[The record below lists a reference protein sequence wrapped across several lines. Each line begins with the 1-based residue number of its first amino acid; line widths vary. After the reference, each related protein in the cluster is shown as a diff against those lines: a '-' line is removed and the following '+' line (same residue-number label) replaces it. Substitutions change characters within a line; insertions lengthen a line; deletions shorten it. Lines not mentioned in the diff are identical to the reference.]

1 MSDAHRCVL
10 QVLPALE
17 SGGVERG
24 TVEITEALTRAGFRA
39 LVISAGGALVK
50 EIVACGGEHLTLPVG
65 HKSLSTL
72 GLVVQLRQFIRQ
84 ENVHILHARSRWP
97 AWIAWLA
104 WRSLPSTARPHY
116 VTTVHG
122 FYRVN
127 AYSAI
132 MTRGERVICV
142 SQAIREYVLK
152 NYSRV
157 KPERLVLIPRGI
169 DRNRF
174 EFGYRPG
181 VDWQSRWH
189 QDFPHLHG
197 REILLLPGRITRLK
211 GHHDFIRLIAGLHKA
226 GRNIHGLI
234 LGAED
239 SNRRAY
245 AKELRQAVTATGQ
258 GDRISFLGARAD
270 VREIMAG
277 AQLVLSLSTQ
287 PESFGRT
294 TLEALSLGRPVLAYA
309 HGGVD
314 EILRQLYPAG
324 RVPVADKQALL
335 DKAIQLL
342 DNPVPVAPG
351 TAYDLARMQA
361 QTMALYQQLTP

>member
-1 MSDAHRCVL
+1 MSDGRRCVL

-50 EIVACGGEHLTLPVG
+50 DIVACGGEHRTLAVG
-65 HKSLSTL
+65 HKSLFTL
-72 GLVVQLRQFIRQ
+72 GLVGQLRQLFVQ
-84 ENVHILHARSRWP
+84 EKVQILHARSRWP
-97 AWIAWLA
+97 AWLAWLA
-104 WRSLPSTARPHY
+104 WRSLPPPARPHF

-127 AYSAI
+127 AYSAV

-142 SQAIREYVLK
+142 SQAIQEYVLK

-157 KPERLVLIPRGI
+157 NPERLILIHRGI

-174 EFGYRPG
+174 EFGYQPNS
-181 VDWQSRWH
+181 DWQTRW
-189 QDFPHLHG
+189 QRDFPQLQG

-211 GHHDFIRLIAGLHKA
+211 GHHDFIRLIAGLRQA
-226 GRNIHGLI
+226 GRDIHGLI
-234 LGAED
+234 LGGED
-239 SNRRAY
+239 ANRRTY
-245 AKELRQAVTATGQ
+245 AQELRRVVSASGQ
-258 GDRISFLGARAD
+258 GDRISFLGARSD

-314 EILRQLYPAG
+314 EILRKLYPAG
-324 RVPVADKQALL
+324 RVPVADAQALL

-342 DNPVPVAPG
+342 EAPVPVAPG

-361 QTMALYQQLTP
+361 QTLALYQQL